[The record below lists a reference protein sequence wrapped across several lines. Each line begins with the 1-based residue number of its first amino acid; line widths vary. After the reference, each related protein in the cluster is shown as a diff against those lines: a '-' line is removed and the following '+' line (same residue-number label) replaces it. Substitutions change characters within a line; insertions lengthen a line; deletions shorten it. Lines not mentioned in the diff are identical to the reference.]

1 MARSPLRHPA
11 RPGHHQRHGL
21 QRLSDRRGRRLSA
34 ERHAAVLAF
43 LPRLGELHPGA
54 AMAVRHTIK
63 GRIGSYTGR
72 TIIDE
77 FGAPMTTGINYLANH
92 NGAHYQSYFAAVTDL
107 ARSDGI
113 GTAYWAGLKTGD
125 SFSMEAHHRSG
136 LVDNNSPGATQL
148 RWGYGGLSGPQVP
161 GMPDRRLFPGPAGD
175 AGKYGVC
182 PSDAGHRTS
191 DCGGRRYDG
200 TRPGEGRRW
209 LPR

>member
-1 MARSPLRHPA
+1 
-11 RPGHHQRHGL
+11 
-21 QRLSDRRGRRLSA
+21 
-34 ERHAAVLAF
+34 
-43 LPRLGELHPGA
+43 
-54 AMAVRHTIK
+54 MAVRHTIK

-113 GTAYWAGLKTGD
+113 GTVYWAGLKTGD

-200 TRPGEGRRW
+200 TRPGEWRRCRRRPLW
-209 LPR
+209 ITSTPASAGDGHGTPAPVNARAIRVGNAAQDCPAGARPGGLLG